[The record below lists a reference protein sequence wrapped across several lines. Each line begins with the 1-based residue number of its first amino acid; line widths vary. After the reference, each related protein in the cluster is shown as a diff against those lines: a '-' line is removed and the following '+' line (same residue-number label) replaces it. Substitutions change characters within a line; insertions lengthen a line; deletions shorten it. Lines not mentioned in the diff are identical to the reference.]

1 MYIMQLRNSLIM
13 LQLNISFII
22 IRSMNRKT
30 LGLFAIPV
38 IAAIMIVA
46 GASTQ
51 LAIADPDGSNPQSA
65 GIARD
70 FGCGLF
76 DGEGNLVI
84 TNTSHSVVT
93 SDGSSNLK
101 CSAQVAP
108 PSSGHA
114 EVLEGFGCG
123 TLGGFTTDSHNVV
136 SKSGKAKLSCHL
148 EGTD

>member
-1 MYIMQLRNSLIM
+1 MQLGSSLIM
-13 LQLNISFII
+13 KQLNITFII
-22 IRSMNRKT
+22 IRSMKTKT

-38 IAAIMIVA
+38 IAAIMIGV

-65 GIARD
+65 GITRD
-70 FGCGLF
+70 FGCSLF
-76 DGEGNLVI
+76 DGEGNIVPA
-84 TNTSHSVVT
+84 TASHSVVT

-114 EVLEGFGCG
+114 EVLEGFLCG
-123 TLGGFTTDSHNVV
+123 TLAGLTTDSHNVV
-136 SKSGKAKLSCHL
+136 SKSGKAKLSCQV
-148 EGTD
+148 EGTG